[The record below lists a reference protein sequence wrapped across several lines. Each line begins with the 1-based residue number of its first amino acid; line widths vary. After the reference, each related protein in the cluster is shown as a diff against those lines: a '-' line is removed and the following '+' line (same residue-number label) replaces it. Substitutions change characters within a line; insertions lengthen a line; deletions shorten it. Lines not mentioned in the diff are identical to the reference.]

1 MIYLEKQDDLFKYD
15 KEYYLVHC
23 ISKDFALG
31 AGIAKEFNERYSMRE
46 KLLLSS
52 RYSKYQSYGNAI
64 LIDNIFNLVT
74 KDKYWH
80 KPTLS
85 SLLSALYDMKELC
98 KKNNITKLAMPRIG
112 CGLDGLNWS
121 EVKQQIIY
129 CFQDTEIEI
138 LVCIKG

>member
-15 KEYYLVHC
+15 KEYYLAHC

-80 KPTLS
+80 KPTLN

-112 CGLDGLNWS
+112 CGLDRLNWS

>member
-1 MIYLEKQDDLFKYD
+1 M
-15 KEYYLVHC
+15 
-23 ISKDFALG
+23 
-31 AGIAKEFNERYSMRE
+31 
-46 KLLLSS
+46 
-52 RYSKYQSYGNAI
+52 
-64 LIDNIFNLVT
+64 T

-80 KPTLS
+80 KPTLN

-112 CGLDGLNWS
+112 CGLDRLNWS